1 MPLGTGD
8 RAGCPSPASG
18 HRQKGNI
25 SPCSGRSRF
34 CSRQGGRLTIR
45 RPAMHRGAV
54 TVNGNRIRDGRRLV
68 AVFIEVNER
77 ADFPLLAEPIGGIVV
92 MGGV

>member
-1 MPLGTGD
+1 M
-8 RAGCPSPASG
+8 
-18 HRQKGNI
+18 
-25 SPCSGRSRF
+25 
-34 CSRQGGRLTIR
+34 TIR